1 MEINLRR
8 PYSSSWDNV
17 EYPILKLADE
27 SYLCIVYSRNH
38 RCYSI
43 NTYTKEEFVEQGF
56 EEDNWYDDIFENLT
70 AEELERYV

>member
-27 SYLCIVYSRNH
+27 SYLCIAYSRNH

-70 AEELERYV
+70 AEELERYI